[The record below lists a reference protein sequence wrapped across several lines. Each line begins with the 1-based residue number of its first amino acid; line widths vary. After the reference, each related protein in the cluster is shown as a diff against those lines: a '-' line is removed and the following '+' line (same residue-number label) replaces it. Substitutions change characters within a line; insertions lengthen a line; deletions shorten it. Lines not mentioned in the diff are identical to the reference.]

1 MENIISTIDNVAKN
15 IRSLSPAIAGLVI
28 VVIGIMYML
37 SKDPQQKQQ
46 YTGWM
51 VNLAIGFVLVYA
63 GASLVT
69 WFSTQVVGFGS

>member
-1 MENIISTIDNVAKN
+1 MDNVIKTVENVADK
-15 IRSLSPAIAGLVI
+15 IKSIAPALAGLII

-69 WFSTQVVGFGS
+69 WFSGQVVGFSG